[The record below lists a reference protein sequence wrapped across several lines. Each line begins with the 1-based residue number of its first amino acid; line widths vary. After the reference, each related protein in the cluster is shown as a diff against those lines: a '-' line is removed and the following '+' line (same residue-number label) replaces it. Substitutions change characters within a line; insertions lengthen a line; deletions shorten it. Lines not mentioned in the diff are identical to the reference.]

1 MRRSL
6 GGTMT
11 AGVSPSPAC
20 SAVDEFDVFHGREL
34 NDLFREERWR
44 ELFPLPHAVSPG
56 SGYGLSSSSRR
67 RKAKVRGLVL
77 ESNRVID
84 SLNEMYAPPS
94 VACDARASEAQR
106 ASQHAIYQQLAR
118 MPRAQ
123 TTCSMREAVQELLQC
138 DSSYGQ
144 EDFVSTVRPYDREL
158 VSLLDTGDSPIA
170 LDQVLDDHG
179 RQVLGDPQRSMLL
192 SEDEWGQVLEEGD
205 LVRPYMDERL
215 QKDQKLY
222 VSFVQDLF
230 DKGMISFTSRPR
242 EIAPP
247 FFVKK
252 KNGRLR
258 LILDCRAVNKRFKKP
273 PPLALG
279 AGTSWAQVAIPEGS
293 TLYLAQSDIKDYF
306 YSLALPS
313 ELQSLFCLPALAKS
327 ALQDWNIDMAT
338 VDCDAEGW
346 TFPTLRVIPMGWS
359 WAMWVAQRVHTHLCI
374 EAGGLSIDRV
384 VVESKAPPDLSDKEV
399 ILIPYADNL
408 NVAGVDELRVQEVKD
423 KIVRRLREI
432 GFRVHEELEA
442 CPIGQSLGFLVDG
455 QKGIVTPIPERLQ
468 KVRLALNW
476 LARRPWVSG
485 KQVERLLGHCIHFM
499 LLRRELLSIFRS
511 LYDFV
516 Q

>member
-1 MRRSL
+1 MRRSP
-6 GGTMT
+6 GGALT
-11 AGVSPSPAC
+11 AGVPPFPAC
-20 SAVDEFDVFHGREL
+20 SADDEFDPFHGREL
-34 NDLFREERWR
+34 NDFNREERWR
-44 ELFPLPHAVSPG
+44 ELFPLPHAVPPG
-56 SGYGLSSSSRR
+56 SGYGLSTSSRR
-67 RKAKVRGLVL
+67 RKAKVRGLVE

-84 SLNEMYAPPS
+84 SLNEMYAAQS
-94 VACDARASEAQR
+94 NVCETRVSEAQR
-106 ASQHAIYQQLAR
+106 ASQHAIFQQLAR

-123 TTCSMREAVQELLQC
+123 KQCSMREAVQELLQC

-158 VSLLDTGDSPIA
+158 VSLPDTGDCPIA
-170 LDQVLDDHG
+170 LDQVLDEHG
-179 RQVLGDPQRSMLL
+179 RQVLGDPQCSMLL
-192 SEDEWGQVLEEGD
+192 SDEEWGRVLEEGD

-222 VSFVQDLF
+222 VSFVQDLHA
-230 DKGMISFTSRPR
+230 KGMISFTSRPR

-306 YSLALPS
+306 YSLALPQ
-313 ELQSLFCLPALAKS
+313 ELQSLFCLPAIAKS

-338 VDCDAEGW
+338 VDEDAEGW
-346 TFPTLRVIPMGWS
+346 TFPMLRVVPMGWS

-384 VVESKAPPDLSDKEV
+384 VVESKAPPDISDK
-399 ILIPYADNL
+399 
-408 NVAGVDELRVQEVKD
+408 
-423 KIVRRLREI
+423 
-432 GFRVHEELEA
+432 
-442 CPIGQSLGFLVDG
+442 
-455 QKGIVTPIPERLQ
+455 
-468 KVRLALNW
+468 
-476 LARRPWVSG
+476 
-485 KQVERLLGHCIHFM
+485 
-499 LLRRELLSIFRS
+499 
-511 LYDFV
+511 
-516 Q
+516 